1 MTHFATALARPL
13 QREMRFRREQSPY
26 LRVLPHTRKQLPA
39 KEKKAVFKHFVV
51 AGALSLGLLAVE
63 SGPSQSGIN
72 IDIDSGRISC
82 RQGARI
88 VSNAGFRRVRP
99 LDSTVGNTLIAASAV
114 TICSKSPSERGTV
127 ALRMLIGSAEVV
139 AVATA
144 TMTTATIEKHLLDN
158 TLSNLLTRYQSGTI
172 RVPDWFPSS
181 LRMSDAAAY
190 PLAQ

>member
-1 MTHFATALARPL
+1 
-13 QREMRFRREQSPY
+13 MRFRWEQSPY
-26 LRVLPHTRKQLPA
+26 LRVRPHARKQLPA

-99 LDSTVGNTLIAASAV
+99 LDCNGREYSYRGFRRDDMFEITVRARNGRITNVDRIR
-114 TICSKSPSERGTV
+114 RG
-127 ALRMLIGSAEVV
+127 GGGGYG
-139 AVATA
+139 
-144 TMTTATIEKHLLDN
+144 D
-158 TLSNLLTRYQSGTI
+158 YDDG
-172 RVPDWFPSS
+172 D
-181 LRMSDAAAY
+181 Y
-190 PLAQ
+190 